1 MAWTPLADLPR
12 IEDSDVIGRLTDIMD
27 YEDEEEGEVGGCDT
41 AYSRGGERRLGYVRK
56 DEA

>member
-27 YEDEEEGEVGGCDT
+27 DDEEDGEVGGCV
-41 AYSRGGERRLGYVRK
+41 AARSRGGERRLGYVRK